1 LGFPPVELRQ
11 LAYLIGIVRAGSFS
25 GAASALHVAQPALS
39 RQIALL
45 ERELGVLLLTRNS
58 RGIVPTPAGEEFF
71 ARAIEILRNVED
83 SKRELK
89 ALFSIG
95 ASAVI
100 KIGLPLTLSRL
111 LTPELFDTS
120 RAHFPE
126 IRIQISEAWT
136 GHIHRDL
143 LDGKL
148 DFGVISNRQLDRRM
162 IYRQLIKESVHLMC
176 APDHP
181 FSRRPQRI
189 EDVGRTPLVLPP
201 RAHGI
206 RLVVDDAFQRC
217 LIRPNIVLESEVWA
231 VITDV
236 VRKGIACTLL
246 PPRELRRE
254 LNAGS
259 LSSAPI
265 KPVLR
270 TGLCLARLPGAKSA
284 RSNDAIFAFL
294 AQQLAKTLRASSS
307 AQDSET

>member
-1 LGFPPVELRQ
+1 MELRQ
-11 LAYLIGIVRAGSFS
+11 LAYLAGIVRAGSFS

-89 ALFSIG
+89 ALFSSG

-111 LTPELFDTS
+111 LTPELFDTA

-126 IRIQISEAWT
+126 IQIQISEAWT

-148 DFGVISNRQLDRRM
+148 DFGVISNRQLDRCM

-181 FSRRPQRI
+181 LSRRPQRI
-189 EDVGRTPLVLPP
+189 EDLGRTPLVLPP
-201 RAHGI
+201 QAHGI

-217 LIRPNIVLESEVWA
+217 LMRPNIVLEF
-231 VITDV
+231 
-236 VRKGIACTLL
+236 GGLGGHH
-246 PPRELRRE
+246 RRCAQGDRVHPTAA
-254 LNAGS
+254 AG
-259 LSSAPI
+259 AQ
-265 KPVLR
+265 
-270 TGLCLARLPGAKSA
+270 AGAQCRIS
-284 RSNDAIFAFL
+284 
-294 AQQLAKTLRASSS
+294 
-307 AQDSET
+307 